1 MPYPAGHRAVIR
13 EKIVDSARKLFNQ
26 HGFDSVSVRQI
37 MAAAGLTHGGFYDY
51 FRGKSDLY
59 TEVLG
64 CFFTDPNWKSRWEG
78 VDVDPGAADVGAQIV
93 RAYLSRQHYDDVEN
107 SCPMVALPTDV
118 RRSGKAVKGAF
129 ETVFLAMVRMLE
141 QSMDRADRSRHH
153 KARAVAAL
161 CIGGVVVARALRS
174 ETEADD
180 LRKSCMQVALELAS
194 RQVSRDRKTA
204 PRAKAT
210 TLAGRRSRGIGR

>member
-1 MPYPAGHRAVIR
+1 
-13 EKIVDSARKLFNQ
+13 
-26 HGFDSVSVRQI
+26 

-93 RAYLSRQHYDDVEN
+93 RAYLSRQHYDDIEN

-141 QSMDRADRSRHH
+141 QSMDRADRTRHH

-174 ETEADD
+174 ESESDE
-180 LRKSCMQVALELAS
+180 LRESCMQVALELAS
-194 RQVSRDRKTA
+194 TRVRRDRKTA
-204 PRAKAT
+204 ARARVKH
-210 TLAGRRSRGIGR
+210 RSQGIGR

>member
-1 MPYPAGHRAVIR
+1 
-13 EKIVDSARKLFNQ
+13 
-26 HGFDSVSVRQI
+26 

-64 CFFTDPNWKSRWEG
+64 CFFTDPNWKYRWEG
-78 VDVDPGAADVGAQIV
+78 VAVDPGAADVGAQIV
-93 RAYLSRQHYDDVEN
+93 RAYLSRAHYADIEN
-107 SCPMVALPTDV
+107 SCPMVALPIEA
-118 RRSGKAVKGAF
+118 RRNGKAVKSAF

-161 CIGGVVVARALRS
+161 CIGGVVVARALHS
-174 ETEADD
+174 ETEADE
-180 LRKSCMQVALELAS
+180 LRKSCMQVALDLANP
-194 RQVSRDRKTA
+194 RVSRDRKTA

-210 TLAGRRSRGIGR
+210 TDPVRHRRGANGR